1 VSTTAGQPS
10 AERKNW
16 IYSNRPKITISGPA
30 SCHKQPAGYFLF
42 PASITTPITS
52 FGDDISPHPTIFY
65 EHINKREDM
74 KRKIINVP
82 TSNAQHYEIRLKGH
96 LEARWSNRFE
106 GLTITLEEDGNTL
119 LSGPVADQ
127 AALHGWLKKVR
138 DLGIT
143 LVSVVQVQLDETHP
157 YRSKKEKK

>member
-1 VSTTAGQPS
+1 MID
-10 AERKNW
+10 K
-16 IYSNRPKITISGPA
+16 
-30 SCHKQPAGYFLF
+30 
-42 PASITTPITS
+42 
-52 FGDDISPHPTIFY
+52 
-65 EHINKREDM
+65 
-74 KRKIINVP
+74 P

-119 LSGPVADQ
+119 LSGLVADQ

-138 DLGIT
+138 DLGMP
-143 LVSVVQVQLDETHP
+143 LVSVVQVQLAETHT